1 MHYMPLVIKSISLH
15 NVIPLIKLL
24 QQSYQILFGN
34 VFIFVLFQYLSAQV
48 IGLFSSLNTN
58 VTDRLTK
65 QQPSLT
71 HPS

>member
-24 QQSYQILFGN
+24 QESYQILFGN

>member
-24 QQSYQILFGN
+24 QESYQILFGN

-58 VTDRLTK
+58 VTGRLTK

>member
-15 NVIPLIKLL
+15 NVILLIKLL

-34 VFIFVLFQYLSAQV
+34 VFIFALFQYLSAQV

-65 QQPSLT
+65 QQPSST

>member
-15 NVIPLIKLL
+15 NVILLIKLL